1 MNDNNRSTLEQL
13 NELERSIDNFVSQ
26 GDITVMNRIKNLLPK
41 LRIQID
47 KAKRA
52 NLNVDSLETTA
63 KDLEQRV
70 EKFLREYQ

>member
-52 NLNVDSLETTA
+52 NLNVDSLEATA